1 MTVLMVLVF
10 SAAMIAVGKM
20 TYRTW
25 FNPVGFYSV
34 IWGFVLGMFE
44 LKYIH
49 YYSLQIETWI
59 IIISSWLLYVIGALT
74 ITLVYPPARPDQKL
88 LRTFVNPI
96 LTIDVRYL
104 KNIIWILNI
113 VSLAAAL
120 YNLSLMAKL
129 SGGLLNAFIIGN
141 LVYSYRV
148 AEGIPGAIPYVA
160 SFVFTA
166 ATLAGAYTAKVQKIT
181 LVGVLPVITIIIIDF
196 TVMGRADILIVGFL
210 FSAAYFATP
219 APERRVKKSIVDFRK
234 IFMVLILVSVIVGG
248 AELIRSTRNVKE
260 GLRGTTGSLKKL
272 STGSII
278 TPTIYLYFSSSI
290 GVLNQYLLHDRENTV
305 IGGHMFMTP
314 YRLMAHLGA
323 DIKVDV
329 YQEWY
334 RTPTVVNTGTY
345 LRELHGDFGVAGLLV
360 GPYVLGMAI
369 SFFWI
374 RFKRKGSFL
383 DLSFTAFLFGIVG
396 LSFIVIATRLGGY
409 FFFPFVAVIVSVILD
424 RRAKHGAIFLM
435 GRQNNGTDKT

>member
-10 SAAMIAVGKM
+10 SATMIAVGKM

-25 FNPVGFYSV
+25 FNPIGFYSV

-49 YYSLQIETWI
+49 YYTLQIETWI

-74 ITLVYPPARPDQKL
+74 ISLIYPPARPDQKL
-88 LRTFVNPI
+88 LSKSVNPI
-96 LTIDVRYL
+96 LNIDVRYL

-166 ATLAGAYTAKVQKIT
+166 ATLAGAYTAKVQKI
-181 LVGVLPVITIIIIDF
+181 
-196 TVMGRADILIVGFL
+196 L

-219 APERRVKKSIVDFRK
+219 TPERRVKKSIVDFRK

-272 STGSII
+272 SSGSII

-314 YRLMAHLGA
+314 YRLMAHLGV

-360 GPYVLGMAI
+360 GPFVLGMAI

-374 RFKRKGSFL
+374 RFKRKGSFV

-409 FFFPFVAVIVSVILD
+409 FFFPFVAVIVSFILD
-424 RRAKHGAIFLM
+424 RRAKHGAISFF
-435 GRQNNGTDKT
+435 GRQRNDTDKM

>member
-1 MTVLMVLVF
+1 MTVLMVAVF
-10 SAAMIAVGKM
+10 TATMIAVGKM

-25 FNPVGFYSV
+25 FNPIGFYSV

-49 YYSLQIETWI
+49 YYSLQVETWV
-59 IIISSWLLYVIGALT
+59 IIISSWLLYVIGAVT
-74 ITLVYPPARPDQKL
+74 ISLVYPPVRIVKNLPRKS
-88 LRTFVNPI
+88 VNPI
-96 LTIDVRYL
+96 LDIDVRYL
-104 KNIIWILNI
+104 KNIIWVLNL
-113 VSLAAAL
+113 VSLTAAL

-160 SFVFTA
+160 SLVFTA
-166 ATLAGAYTAKVQKIT
+166 ATLSGAYTAKVQKIT
-181 LVGVLPVITIIIIDF
+181 FVGVLPVITIIIIDF

-219 APERRVKKSIVDFRK
+219 SPERRVKKSIMDVRK

-272 STGSII
+272 SSGSII

-345 LRELHGDFGVAGLLV
+345 LRELHGDFGVAGLIV
-360 GPYVLGMAI
+360 GPYVLGMTI

-374 RFKRKGSFL
+374 RFRRKGSFV
-383 DLSFTAFLFGIVG
+383 DLSITAFLFGIVG

-409 FFFPFVAVIVSVILD
+409 FFFPFVGVIVSIILN
-424 RRAKHGAIFLM
+424 RKAKYDAQLFV
-435 GRQNNGTDKT
+435 QQKNDTDKT